1 MKSPKPYIDRDISW
15 LSFNYRVLQEAKDPN
30 VPLLERMK
38 FLAIYSSNLDEFF
51 RVRVAN
57 HKNLVQA
64 GKSTYKKLSFAPR
77 LILKQIL
84 NIVQEQQIEF
94 NHIFL
99 NDLLPALKK
108 KDINIL
114 RFKKLSD
121 EQKEFTT
128 SFFNDNLLPYISPV
142 LLQEKKIKP
151 FLLNGALYLAVYMMD
166 SNTKNKDN
174 FYAIVRIPTDEV
186 GRFLVLPPK
195 KEGKNDVII
204 IDDVVRES
212 IHQIFPGYQIIDSYS
227 IKLSRD
233 AELYIDNEYSGDLI
247 DKIKKSLKKRKVGP
261 ASRLIYDLE
270 MPEHFLDYLKNVFDL
285 KPLDLVQ
292 EGRYHNNSDFF
303 AFPDFEKKSLKD
315 IPLDNLK
322 YEPLENSKSIFSAI
336 NQRDHMLFYPYHSY
350 NSVVKFFQDAAIDP
364 KVTHIQILQYRV
376 AKKSKI
382 MEALIDAVENGKDV
396 TVFIEVKARF
406 DEVANL
412 AWGEKLEA
420 AGVNVL
426 YSMPGVKVHSKMAI
440 VKKVTA
446 KKESYYMYLST
457 GNFHEK
463 TANLYSD
470 FGLFT
475 KDERITREAR
485 RIFNY
490 ITSKK
495 RPKESFKQLGVGT
508 FNLKQKLIACVH
520 NEIKNAKAGKKAKII
535 LKMNSLQDQEMI
547 NLLYEADQAGV
558 DIKLIIRG
566 ICCLVPGVKGISE
579 NIKAFSIVDR
589 YLEHARVFVFYNDGD
604 ELIYLSSADWMVR
617 NLHHR
622 IETMFPVLDPKLKKF
637 VKDILKIQLNDN
649 TKSRLLQY
657 KHINKYH
664 TNGEEPLRSQYDI
677 HNYIKNLKNN

>member
-1 MKSPKPYIDRDISW
+1 
-15 LSFNYRVLQEAKDPN
+15 
-30 VPLLERMK
+30 
-38 FLAIYSSNLDEFF
+38 
-51 RVRVAN
+51 
-57 HKNLVQA
+57 
-64 GKSTYKKLSFAPR
+64 
-77 LILKQIL
+77 
-84 NIVQEQQIEF
+84 
-94 NHIFL
+94 
-99 NDLLPALKK
+99 
-108 KDINIL
+108 
-114 RFKKLSD
+114 
-121 EQKEFTT
+121 
-128 SFFNDNLLPYISPV
+128 
-142 LLQEKKIKP
+142 
-151 FLLNGALYLAVYMMD
+151 
-166 SNTKNKDN
+166 
-174 FYAIVRIPTDEV
+174 
-186 GRFLVLPPK
+186 
-195 KEGKNDVII
+195 
-204 IDDVVRES
+204 
-212 IHQIFPGYQIIDSYS
+212 
-227 IKLSRD
+227 
-233 AELYIDNEYSGDLI
+233 
-247 DKIKKSLKKRKVGP
+247 
-261 ASRLIYDLE
+261 
-270 MPEHFLDYLKNVFDL
+270 
-285 KPLDLVQ
+285 
-292 EGRYHNNSDFF
+292 
-303 AFPDFEKKSLKD
+303 
-315 IPLDNLK
+315 
-322 YEPLENSKSIFSAI
+322 
-336 NQRDHMLFYPYHSY
+336 
-350 NSVVKFFQDAAIDP
+350 
-364 KVTHIQILQYRV
+364 
-376 AKKSKI
+376 
-382 MEALIDAVENGKDV
+382 
-396 TVFIEVKARF
+396 
-406 DEVANL
+406 
-412 AWGEKLEA
+412 
-420 AGVNVL
+420 
-426 YSMPGVKVHSKMAI
+426 
-440 VKKVTA
+440 
-446 KKESYYMYLST
+446 MYLST